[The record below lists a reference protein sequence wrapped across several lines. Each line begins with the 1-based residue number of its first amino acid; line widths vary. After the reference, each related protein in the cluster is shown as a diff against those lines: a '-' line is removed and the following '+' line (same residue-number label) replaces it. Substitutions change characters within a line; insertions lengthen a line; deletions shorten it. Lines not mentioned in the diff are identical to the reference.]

1 MKQYLKPLALL
12 LTIVGGINWLTFA
25 AFDLNLVNYIFGGCC
40 PAIEK
45 AIYIV
50 VGLSAIYSISLFQE
64 VCSACNNNSNK
75 KKWAT

>member
-25 AFDLNLVNYIFGGCC
+25 MFDLNLVNYIFGGCC
-40 PAIEK
+40 PAMEK

-64 VCSACNNNSNK
+64 VCSACNNDNNNK
-75 KKWAT
+75 KK

>member
-45 AIYIV
+45 AVYIV

-64 VCSACNNNSNK
+64 VCNACNNSNNK
-75 KKWAT
+75 KK

>member
-1 MKQYLKPLALL
+1 MKQYIKPLALL

-40 PAIEK
+40 SAIEK
-45 AIYIV
+45 AIYVV

-64 VCSACNNNSNK
+64 VCDMCNNNSNNK
-75 KKWAT
+75 KK

>member
-25 AFDLNLVNYIFGGCC
+25 MFDLNLVNYIFGGCC

-50 VGLSAIYSISLFQE
+50 VGLSAIYSISLLQE
-64 VCSACNNNSNK
+64 VCGATCNNDKNNK
-75 KKWAT
+75 KK

>member
-25 AFDLNLVNYIFGGCC
+25 TFDLNLVNYIFGGCC

-45 AIYIV
+45 AVYTL

-64 VCSACNNNSNK
+64 VCSICNNNGNK
-75 KKWAT
+75 KK